1 MRGSR
6 NFWQG
11 GGDRL
16 RRFLVL
22 SLFYRGGGGGGG
34 GAMVLLQRKL
44 YFLKD
49 PEGVQHFQREERSA
63 SFF

>member
-11 GGDRL
+11 GGESRL

-22 SLFYRGGGGGGG
+22 SLFYRGGG

-49 PEGVQHFQREERSA
+49 LEGVQHF
-63 SFF
+63 

>member
-11 GGDRL
+11 GGGVQTETIFSPQL
-16 RRFLVL
+16 ILQK
-22 SLFYRGGGGGGG
+22 G

-63 SFF
+63 SFFYY